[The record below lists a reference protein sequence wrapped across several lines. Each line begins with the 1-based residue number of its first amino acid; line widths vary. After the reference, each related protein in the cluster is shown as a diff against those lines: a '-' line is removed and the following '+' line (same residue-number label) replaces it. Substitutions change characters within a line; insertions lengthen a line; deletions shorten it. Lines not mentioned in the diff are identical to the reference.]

1 MPTQKLLGASA
12 HFSVAPDHFEVL
24 QSAERF
30 REYLFDAIKK
40 ASARIY
46 LTALYLE
53 NDEAGRELLTAVYE
67 AKQRNP
73 NLDIVI
79 CVDWHR
85 AQRGLIG
92 ASQSK
97 GNAAFYQEFAE
108 KYSESIPVYGI
119 PVRNREVFGVLHLK
133 GFIIDDTVIY
143 SGASLNNIYL
153 HHGDRYRFDR
163 YHTIQHAGLA
173 DSMVS
178 FIRDDMIAHPAV
190 QDLSQSHLP
199 STKSLKTKI
208 KKFRS
213 ALGKSSYQVKNETV
227 DEHHVAVTPMIG
239 IGKRNNVLNQKIL
252 SLIAGAEDEVV
263 LCTPYFNL
271 PKSVLREI
279 KRAIKRGVKVH
290 FVVGDKTANDFFLP
304 EDKPFKPIGG
314 LPYLYEM
321 NLRKFA
327 LINEA
332 HIASGRLSIHLWK
345 HDSNSYH
352 LKGLWIDRSSM
363 LLTGNNVNPRA
374 WALDLENGLLIED
387 PLKHLEEKF
396 ALEFENIYQHTQCIS
411 SSSEL
416 ETMQHYPL
424 PTQKLLKK
432 VMRIRADKLLKR
444 IL

>member
-1 MPTQKLLGASA
+1 MPTQKLLGSSA
-12 HFSVAPDHFEVL
+12 RFCVEPDHFNVL
-24 QSAERF
+24 HSADRF
-30 REYLFDAIKK
+30 REYLLDAIQN
-40 ASARIY
+40 ATSRIY

-53 NDEAGRELLTAVYE
+53 NDDAGQTVLTAAYE

-92 ASQSK
+92 ADQSK
-97 GNAAFYQEFAE
+97 GNAAFYQEFAQ
-108 KYSESIPVYGI
+108 KYTESIPVYGI

-133 GFIIDDTVIY
+133 GFVVDDTVIY

-173 DSMVS
+173 DSMVN
-178 FIRDDMIAHPAV
+178 FIRDDMISNPAV
-190 QDLSQSHLP
+190 HDLSQSNLP
-199 STKSLKTKI
+199 STKSLKSKI

-213 ALGKSSYQVKNETV
+213 ALGESSYKGKNEAV
-227 DEHHVAVTPMIG
+227 DDQHVAVTPMVG
-239 IGKRNNVLNQKIL
+239 IGKRHNILNQKII
-252 SLIAGAEDEVV
+252 SLIAEAEDEVI

-271 PKSVLREI
+271 PKNVLREI
-279 KRAIKRGVKVH
+279 KRAITRGVRVH
-290 FVVGDKTANDFFLP
+290 FVVGDKTANDFFLS

-374 WALDLENGLLIED
+374 WALDLENGLLVED
-387 PLKHLEEKF
+387 PSKHLEDKF
-396 ALEFENIYQHTQCIS
+396 ALEFENIYQHTQRIT

-416 ETMQHYPL
+416 ETIQHYPL
-424 PTQKLLKK
+424 PIQKLLKK

-444 IL
+444 IV